1 MRVFAVRR
9 QAIYLAIL
17 NERAG
22 RRGMVHPVTSC
33 DARVTSNLTCLG
45 CCWFADKEVGM
56 EDEKK
61 SVQQT
66 TGTKRTTRGR
76 KTAPGDAVPLAEEGG
91 EALEIPRAKR
101 PGRRKAATAVD
112 DAPAVQD
119 GAVKTESV
127 DKQAEGGPVGVEL
140 IDEGACAMVAA
151 HAAVA
156 ATPAEAAGAE
166 EEGVPSEDENVG
178 EGADSSEA
186 ENAAAKA
193 DSSESENAWGEADPT
208 RAVEDEDGPSKAVSV
223 EQDAWTEGEDED
235 SAARRA
241 RKTCSMATDS
251 IIGDNIFANDPLAR
265 AYPDGFEDD
274 LDDEDYDEDEEDYS
288 EDDLVTQAQSCL
300 SDRWIETGSSTLEC
314 DDGEFDEEGDLG
326 RYDIHDPHQLGK
338 LGEHIAA
345 RYLRRWGYKIL
356 ERNYRT
362 AAGEADLVCV
372 KDDTVVLVEV
382 KTRLGA
388 DALPEDAITAEKI
401 RKYRRITLDYLR
413 THEWFESVRLDA
425 LAINIVRPRRA
436 QVHHFMGICEWEG

>member
-1 MRVFAVRR
+1 
-9 QAIYLAIL
+9 
-17 NERAG
+17 
-22 RRGMVHPVTSC
+22 
-33 DARVTSNLTCLG
+33 
-45 CCWFADKEVGM
+45 M

-66 TGTKRTTRGR
+66 TGTKRSTRGR
-76 KTAPGDAVPLAEEGG
+76 KTAPGDAAPLAGEGG
-91 EALEIPRAKR
+91 ETPEIPRTKR
-101 PGRRKAATAVD
+101 PGRRKAAIAVD
-112 DAPAVQD
+112 DTSAVQD
-119 GAVKTESV
+119 GAVKTEPV
-127 DKQAEGGPVGVEL
+127 DVQVEGGPAGVEL
-140 IDEGACAMVAA
+140 IDEGACAMAAA
-151 HAAVA
+151 HAVVA
-156 ATPAEAAGAE
+156 ATPVEAASAE

-186 ENAAAKA
+186 ENAASKA
-193 DSSESENAWGEADPT
+193 DSSESENAGGEAGPT
-208 RAVEDEDGPSKAVSV
+208 KAVDVEDEVGSFEAVGV
-223 EQDAWTEGEDED
+223 EQDAWAEGEDED
-235 SAARRA
+235 PVARKA
-241 RKTCSMATDS
+241 RKTRSMATDS
-251 IIGDNIFANDPLAR
+251 IIDDNIFANDPLAR

>member
-1 MRVFAVRR
+1 
-9 QAIYLAIL
+9 
-17 NERAG
+17 
-22 RRGMVHPVTSC
+22 
-33 DARVTSNLTCLG
+33 
-45 CCWFADKEVGM
+45 M

-66 TGTKRTTRGR
+66 TGTKRSTRGR
-76 KTAPGDAVPLAEEGG
+76 KTAPGDAAPLAGEGG
-91 EALEIPRAKR
+91 ETPEIPRAKR
-101 PGRRKAATAVD
+101 PGRRKAAAAVGD
-112 DAPAVQD
+112 VPVAQD
-119 GAVKTESV
+119 GAAKTEPV
-127 DKQAEGGPVGVEL
+127 GVQVEEGDPAGVEL
-140 IDEGACAMVAA
+140 IDEGACAMAAA
-151 HAAVA
+151 HAVVA
-156 ATPAEAAGAE
+156 ATPAEAASAE

-178 EGADSSEA
+178 EGTDSSEA

-193 DSSESENAWGEADPT
+193 DSSESENAGGEADPT
-208 RAVEDEDGPSKAVSV
+208 KAVEDEDGPFEAVSV

-274 LDDEDYDEDEEDYS
+274 LDDEDYDEDEGDYS

-372 KDDTVVLVEV
+372 KEDTVVLVEV

>member
-1 MRVFAVRR
+1 
-9 QAIYLAIL
+9 
-17 NERAG
+17 
-22 RRGMVHPVTSC
+22 
-33 DARVTSNLTCLG
+33 
-45 CCWFADKEVGM
+45 M

-66 TGTKRTTRGR
+66 TGIKRSTRGR
-76 KTAPGDAVPLAEEGG
+76 KTAPGDAVPLAGEGG
-91 EALEIPRAKR
+91 ETPEIPRTKR
-101 PGRRKAATAVD
+101 PGRRKAATAID
-112 DAPAVQD
+112 DVPVAQD
-119 GAVKTESV
+119 GAAKTEPV
-127 DKQAEGGPVGVEL
+127 DVQVEGGPAGVEL
-140 IDEGACAMVAA
+140 IDEGACAMATA
-151 HAAVA
+151 HAVVA
-156 ATPAEAAGAE
+156 ATPAEAAGDE
-166 EEGVPSEDENVG
+166 EAGAPSEDENVG
-178 EGADSSEA
+178 EGADSSEVG
-186 ENAAAKA
+186 NAAAKA
-193 DSSESENAWGEADPT
+193 DSSESENAGGEADPT
-208 RAVEDEDGPSKAVSV
+208 KAVDVEDEVGSFEAVGV
-223 EQDAWTEGEDED
+223 EQDTWAEGEDED
-235 SAARRA
+235 PVARKA

>member
-1 MRVFAVRR
+1 MVR
-9 QAIYLAIL
+9 
-17 NERAG
+17 
-22 RRGMVHPVTSC
+22 PVTSC
-33 DARVTSNLTCLG
+33 DAHVTSNLTCLG

-76 KTAPGDAVPLAEEGG
+76 KTTPGDAASLAGEGG
-91 EALEIPRAKR
+91 ETPEISRAKR

-112 DAPAVQD
+112 DIPAVQD
-119 GAVKTESV
+119 GAVKTEPV
-127 DKQAEGGPVGVEL
+127 DVRVEGDPAGVEL
-140 IDEGACAMVAA
+140 IDEGACAVATA
-151 HAAVA
+151 RAVAA

-166 EEGVPSEDENVG
+166 EEGVSSEDENVG
-178 EGADSSEA
+178 EGADSSKA

-193 DSSESENAWGEADPT
+193 DSSKSENAGGEAGPT
-208 RAVEDEDGPSKAVSV
+208 KAVDVEDEDGPSKAVDV

-235 SAARRA
+235 SAACKA

-274 LDDEDYDEDEEDYS
+274 LNDEDYDEDEEDYS

>member
-1 MRVFAVRR
+1 
-9 QAIYLAIL
+9 
-17 NERAG
+17 
-22 RRGMVHPVTSC
+22 
-33 DARVTSNLTCLG
+33 
-45 CCWFADKEVGM
+45 M

-76 KTAPGDAVPLAEEGG
+76 KTTPGDAASLAGEGG
-91 EALEIPRAKR
+91 ETPEISRAKR
-101 PGRRKAATAVD
+101 PGRRKTATAID
-112 DAPAVQD
+112 DVPVAQD
-119 GAVKTESV
+119 GAAKTEPV
-127 DKQAEGGPVGVEL
+127 DVQVESGPAGVEL
-140 IDEGACAMVAA
+140 INEGACAMATAYAV
-151 HAAVA
+151 VA

-166 EEGVPSEDENVG
+166 EEGVSSEDENVG

-186 ENAAAKA
+186 ENAASKA
-193 DSSESENAWGEADPT
+193 DSSESENAGGEADPT
-208 RAVEDEDGPSKAVSV
+208 KAVDVEDEVGPSKAVGV
-223 EQDAWTEGEDED
+223 EQGAWTEGEDED
-235 SAARRA
+235 SAARKA
-241 RKTCSMATDS
+241 RKTCSMAADS

-265 AYPDGFEDD
+265 AYPDGFEDG

>member
-1 MRVFAVRR
+1 
-9 QAIYLAIL
+9 
-17 NERAG
+17 
-22 RRGMVHPVTSC
+22 
-33 DARVTSNLTCLG
+33 
-45 CCWFADKEVGM
+45 M

-76 KTAPGDAVPLAEEGG
+76 KTAPGDAAPLAGEGG
-91 EALEIPRAKR
+91 ETPEIPRTKR
-101 PGRRKAATAVD
+101 PGCRKTATAID
-112 DAPAVQD
+112 DVFVAQD
-119 GAVKTESV
+119 GAAKTEPV
-127 DKQAEGGPVGVEL
+127 DVQVESGPAGVEL
-140 IDEGACAMVAA
+140 IDEGTRAAATARAVA
-151 HAAVA
+151 A

-166 EEGVPSEDENVG
+166 EEGAPSEDENVG

-186 ENAAAKA
+186 GNAAAKV
-193 DSSESENAWGEADPT
+193 DSSESENAGGEAGLTKAVD
-208 RAVEDEDGPSKAVSV
+208 VEDEVDPSEAVGA
-223 EQDAWTEGEDED
+223 EQDVWAEGEDED
-235 SAARRA
+235 PVARKA

-265 AYPDGFEDD
+265 AYSDGFEDD